1 MVCVSTSF
9 LLVEFIIAVGRSKVN
24 RLRPSF
30 TICLQNGQIRQ
41 NLFINRSKSFRR
53 IELTRA
59 SHCASIWHANI

>member
-9 LLVEFIIAVGRSKVN
+9 LLVEFIIAAGRSKVN

-41 NLFINRSKSFRR
+41 NLFINRSKVSGG
-53 IELTRA
+53 
-59 SHCASIWHANI
+59 SS